1 MKAELD
7 KMLLGKAAGKGLALF
22 LSSGLADVQC
32 RVREKG
38 SETFVDVLP
47 ELLLLTADLVVE
59 TVVVCWRVVDPA
71 ELCVRVEVLLEVE
84 LWLRLLMAGAFLL
97 PELSR

>member
-1 MKAELD
+1 MEELPLRVEVFEVE
-7 KMLLGKAAGKGLALF
+7 LLPL
-22 LSSGLADVQC
+22 
-32 RVREKG
+32 R
-38 SETFVDVLP
+38 VDVLP

-59 TVVVCWRVVDPA
+59 PVVVCWRVVDPA